1 VVPSRSP
8 IINERLQTCVA
19 VDGRIGNNIDL
30 SNTFFFSLYTHAASW
45 WGGWVDRVFVFV
57 RQQAVRKESKKEQD
71 ELKNTLRI
79 VQYVG

>member
-30 SNTFFFSLYTHAASW
+30 SNTFFFSMYTHAASCGVV
-45 WGGWVDRVFVFV
+45 GGPVFVYV
-57 RQQAVRKESKKEQD
+57 RQQAVRKESKKESSN
-71 ELKNTLRI
+71 KM
-79 VQYVG
+79 